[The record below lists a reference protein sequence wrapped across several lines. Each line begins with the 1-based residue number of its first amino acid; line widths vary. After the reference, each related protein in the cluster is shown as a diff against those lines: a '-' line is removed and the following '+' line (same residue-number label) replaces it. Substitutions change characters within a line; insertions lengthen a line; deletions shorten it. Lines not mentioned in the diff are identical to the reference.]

1 LVSKSQ
7 EILFARQLRDL
18 PGFRQYFY
26 SLYAWFCAFLTGLDE
41 IHHVWLLE

>member
-1 LVSKSQ
+1 MFGNWVSLPVSSLLDLVSKSQ

-26 SLYAWFCAFLTGLDE
+26 SLYA
-41 IHHVWLLE
+41 